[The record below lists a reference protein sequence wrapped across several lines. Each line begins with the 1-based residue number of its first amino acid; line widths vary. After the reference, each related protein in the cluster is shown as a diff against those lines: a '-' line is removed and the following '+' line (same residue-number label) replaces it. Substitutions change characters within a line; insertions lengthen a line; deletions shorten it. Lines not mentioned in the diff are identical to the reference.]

1 MNSQDEHYPGEL
13 KPIFFYVAV
22 NLDQLERVAPGLT
35 DSLARDHVGMQTAGP
50 LALWCAMSG
59 GELEPLI
66 ERLEPLASDDELFVL
81 GVEDGLE
88 FALPDIV
95 NVPDERNQMAPWLVG
110 HRRDRELWLSF
121 DPS

>member
-1 MNSQDEHYPGEL
+1 MNTESPHEL
-13 KPIFFYVAV
+13 KAIFFYVAL
-22 NLDQLERVAPGLT
+22 NLELLDRLKPGLKET
-35 DSLARDHVGMQTAGP
+35 LAADHAGMHTAGS

-66 ERLEPLASDDELFVL
+66 ERLDPLASDDELFVL
-81 GVEDGLE
+81 GVEDGMD
-88 FALPDIV
+88 FALPDFV
-95 NVPDERNQMAPWLVG
+95 SVPDERKQMAPWLVG